1 MTGPRTVLKRAQ
13 ATAALAAAPIADR
26 SAGSLLIDVGT
37 RMEKS
42 VRGGYALG
50 LAPVAKLVGRRAR
63 ARVNW
68 HIAGSGEPLLLLNGW
83 TASGVLWPS
92 AWLRS
97 LEQRYLVIRV
107 DNRGSGWSRHAPS
120 PFTIADLADDARS
133 VLRSCK
139 LRSATVLGFSMGGMI
154 AQELALRHPDVV
166 SGLVLVG
173 TRPPT
178 PAHVPADR
186 STLAAAMQPPA
197 PGQSL
202 ADHLQVTWS
211 RLAAPGFAQENPGL
225 MDELVAQI
233 VRRPT
238 PHACVIAQVRAIA
251 GWHGPHRCARIS
263 VPTVVVHGTRDPLMP
278 VGNGMRLARL
288 IPHAQYVEL
297 PGVGHLVAHE
307 AGGDLLAVLD
317 RLSSADVEPT
327 S

>member
-1 MTGPRTVLKRAQ
+1 MTGPRALVKRAQ
-13 ATAALAAAPIADR
+13 AAAALAAAPIADR
-26 SAGSLLIDVGT
+26 TSGSLLIDAGT
-37 RMEKS
+37 RMERS

-50 LAPVAKLVGRRAR
+50 SAPAAKLFGRTTRAE
-63 ARVNW
+63 VNW
-68 HIAGSGEPLLLLNGW
+68 HVGGSGEPLLLLNGW

-92 AWLRS
+92 AWLRR

-107 DNRGSGWSRHAPS
+107 DNRGTGWSRNAPS
-120 PFTIADLADDARS
+120 PFTIAHLASDARS
-133 VLRSCK
+133 VLRSCR
-139 LRSATVLGFSMGGMI
+139 LRSATVLGFSMGGLI

-166 SGLVLVG
+166 SGLVLVA

-197 PGQSL
+197 PGQEL
-202 ADHLQVTWS
+202 ADHLRITWS
-211 RLAAPGFAQENPGL
+211 RLTAPGFAEENPAV

-238 PHACVIAQVRAIA
+238 PHACVLAQVRAIA
-251 GWHGPHRCARIS
+251 GWHGPHRCGRIA

-288 IPHAQYVEL
+288 IPQAQYVEL

-307 AGGDLLAVLD
+307 AGDDLLDVLG
-317 RLSSADVEPT
+317 RLSSGCVSPIP
-327 S
+327 